1 MNICIRTNEQLT
13 SYIESKSKELHITKS
28 EFIRNSIIKNKN
40 KVLSIQE
47 LNNEI
52 QKYLSSSL
60 DPEEVLWKMNEASK
74 VVSQAIDMLGKN
86 K

>member
-13 SYIESKSKELHITKS
+13 SYIESKAKELHITKS
-28 EFIRNSIIKNKN
+28 EFVRNSIIKNKN
-40 KVLSIQE
+40 KVLSIE
-47 LNNEI
+47 EIDNEI
-52 QKYLSSSL
+52 KKYLSSSL

-74 VVSQAIDMLGKN
+74 VVSQAIDILGKN